1 MTTQTRDRF
10 LGLTLVALLVTI
22 GGDLLGMTLL
32 VALGVTSFFLA
43 VVGLF
48 ALMTVTLVVGVT
60 QRPGTATY
68 DTVPTDG
75 ARSPTPPPER

>member
-1 MTTQTRDRF
+1 MTTKIRDRF

-22 GGDLLGMTLL
+22 GGELLGMTLL
-32 VALGVTSFFLA
+32 VSLGVTSFFLA

-60 QRPGTATY
+60 QRSGTVT
-68 DTVPTDG
+68 DDPVRTDG
-75 ARSPTPPPER
+75 ARVPAPSQKH